1 MKLNIDR
8 IVCIGT
14 YMKSNIMMFF
24 LMQIQ
29 SGILNALE
37 TWDTICTAG
46 HRLHRSFFLLKILYA
61 PKSFNTIF
69 YSNLIYSLEL
79 DAMVMWNELNSF

>member
-1 MKLNIDR
+1 MFNTRILDMKLNIDR

-37 TWDTICTAG
+37 TWDTICTVQQG
-46 HRLHRSFFLLKILYA
+46 TGCIDLSF
-61 PKSFNTIF
+61 S
-69 YSNLIYSLEL
+69 
-79 DAMVMWNELNSF
+79 